1 MIYLLFFNVIFY
13 ILFSKCANKNM
24 NLRLVFILI
33 IIMYL
38 GYIGRFFH
46 SKDIYS
52 TMNNDDKLTRDFI
65 NQHYNSWIFLG

>member
-1 MIYLLFFNVIFY
+1 
-13 ILFSKCANKNM
+13 M